1 MSLHKQRMLLRA
13 QRDLE
18 ARMLGDH
25 KVNQKARTDWKDLE
39 VNAYDVQT
47 RGQLMEGLACAGRG
61 IAFILL
67 C

>member
-1 MSLHKQRMLLRA
+1 
-13 QRDLE
+13 
-18 ARMLGDH
+18 MLGDH